1 MQRSWRLNVS
11 SKIVAVV
18 LAFGVFLTGVPAM
31 AASTNVVVYT
41 GGTITKAE
49 FQTFEGINRLFNPY
63 YDQIVSMDTTYR
75 KKIARQLVGLKVL
88 TAKADKATLAKLS
101 TRATSELNSFRSD
114 ARTQLGG
121 QDAYKSMLNEL
132 KITESDIKT
141 YFMRSA
147 YVTDYFKKT
156 YSAIDVTNQYNKMVK
171 NNQFVIASV
180 RHILV
185 MTNDPSTGKAK
196 RTDAEALKIA
206 KQLKAKLD
214 AGADFATLAKA
225 NTDDGGSKNTGGLYA
240 DADVNTW
247 VAEFKTAAIKQPLN
261 KIGDPVKTTYGYHI
275 IRVEK
280 RSNKKLADVR
290 TTVEGQLFQDKFS
303 TYIEKDLA
311 KVIKSVVIPK

>member
-1 MQRSWRLNVS
+1 
-11 SKIVAVV
+11 
-18 LAFGVFLTGVPAM
+18 
-31 AASTNVVVYT
+31 
-41 GGTITKAE
+41 
-49 FQTFEGINRLFNPY
+49 
-63 YDQIVSMDTTYR
+63 
-75 KKIARQLVGLKVL
+75 
-88 TAKADKATLAKLS
+88 
-101 TRATSELNSFRSD
+101 
-114 ARTQLGG
+114 
-121 QDAYKSMLNEL
+121 MLNEL

>member
-1 MQRSWRLNVS
+1 MPNKLKFQGL
-11 SKIVAVV
+11 KKMTAIV
-18 LAFGVFLTGVPAM
+18 LAFGLLLTGVPAM
-31 AASTNVVVYT
+31 AATTNVVVYT
-41 GGTITKAE
+41 GGTITKTE

-63 YDQIVSMDTTYR
+63 YDQIASMDATYR
-75 KKIARQLVGLKVL
+75 KKIAKQLVGLKVL

-101 TRATSELNSFRSD
+101 TKATTELTAFRND

-141 YFMRSA
+141 YLMRSD
-147 YVTDYFKKT
+147 YVTNYFKKT

-171 NNQFVIASV
+171 NNQFVVASV

-240 DADVNTW
+240 DADVNSW
-247 VAEFKTAAIKQPLN
+247 VAEFKDAAIKQPLN
-261 KIGDPVKTTYGYHI
+261 KIGNPVKTTYGYHI

-290 TTVEGQLFQDKFS
+290 STVEGQLFQDKFNS
-303 TYIEKDLA
+303 YIDKDLV
-311 KVIKSVVIPK
+311 KVIKSITIPK